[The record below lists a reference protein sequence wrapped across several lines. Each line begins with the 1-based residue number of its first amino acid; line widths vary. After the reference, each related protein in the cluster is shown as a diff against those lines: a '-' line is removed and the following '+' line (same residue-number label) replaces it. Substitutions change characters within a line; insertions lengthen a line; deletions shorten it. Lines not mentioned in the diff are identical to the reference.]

1 MKDHSF
7 RVHQWWLIT
16 ISKRPVSSK
25 NRLNLYGHSRNTVHS
40 LFCLLFISFFFSL
53 CNLKSILRKQIIMYV
68 GMYRAVCRH
77 VLCHSEDPTCTLCTL
92 QLGWAASAKAVSV
105 DRENV
110 WHHTSYVGSNICC
123 INTCCSSNTWTG
135 SVHFLFMDMN
145 RKCFLRHIYGKAE
158 AEHPFW
164 VVNGV
169 DFFDQSIFNVI
180 ILLWLLWLFFLL
192 LLSLLWSTL
201 FFSCSGTDSCLS
213 LCGTKLI
220 FFRACKEK
228 YYVWESW
235 LLQRFQQEIWNLL
248 VWTQL
253 FHFFLSLF
261 VIPLFFS
268 LFNRKKILF
277 VAVRERLVF
286 ILSSFM
292 VPICTFLKVLIL
304 VYMQNIP
311 VLWQKKTCYK
321 DKNKKNYSITLIF
334 SEHCTVALL
343 CASIS
348 EAKKKNP
355 LK

>member
-1 MKDHSF
+1 MCD
-7 RVHQWWLIT
+7 IT
-16 ISKRPVSSK
+16 PAMLAATSVAST
-25 NRLNLYGHSRNTVHS
+25 HVA
-40 LFCLLFISFFFSL
+40 
-53 CNLKSILRKQIIMYV
+53 LRTHEQEV
-68 GMYRAVCRH
+68 F
-77 VLCHSEDPTCTLCTL
+77 
-92 QLGWAASAKAVSV
+92 
-105 DRENV
+105 
-110 WHHTSYVGSNICC
+110 TSYWTG
-123 INTCCSSNTWTG
+123 TG

-180 ILLWLLWLFFLL
+180 ILLWLLWLFLLL

-311 VLWQKKTCYK
+311 VLRQKKTCYK

>member
-1 MKDHSF
+1 M
-7 RVHQWWLIT
+7 QT
-16 ISKRPVSSK
+16 CAVSLWGS
-25 NRLNLYGHSRNTVHS
+25 NLHLVHS
-40 LFCLLFISFFFSL
+40 SARMSCFCQSCKCRPGKCVTSHQLCWQQHLLHQHMLLF
-53 CNLKSILRKQIIMYV
+53 K
-68 GMYRAVCRH
+68 H
-77 VLCHSEDPTCTLCTL
+77 
-92 QLGWAASAKAVSV
+92 
-105 DRENV
+105 
-110 WHHTSYVGSNICC
+110 
-123 INTCCSSNTWTG
+123 
-135 SVHFLFMDMN
+135 MN
-145 RKCFLRHIYGKAE
+145 RKCSLPIYGHEQEVFSTSHLREGWSRASFLSSKRSRF
-158 AEHPFW
+158 FW
-164 VVNGV
+164 P
-169 DFFDQSIFNVI
+169 IFNVI
-180 ILLWLLWLFFLL
+180 ILLWLLWLFLLL

-213 LCGTKLI
+213 LCGTKFI

-311 VLWQKKTCYK
+311 VLRQKKHVTK
-321 DKNKKNYSITLIF
+321 IRIKKITASHLYFLNI
-334 SEHCTVALL
+334 VPLL
-343 CASIS
+343 YYVLQSPKR
-348 EAKKKNP
+348 KKKTLWNKCSFYKTIWNMSGNSVADLLNTMYRQAFYSLLP
-355 LK
+355 FKPWSF